1 MDWIIAAILCPTA
14 HRLHRPADNCR
25 HRACVRI
32 MEPLQLL
39 IVASAYFFAAFV
51 KGITGLGFSTTALPF
66 LVLALGLKTTL
77 PLLIIP
83 SVVSNLI
90 VMHGAGHFRSSLRQF
105 WLLYASALPGL
116 VVGLS
121 LLATL
126 DPGHSTA
133 VLGAVLIVYL
143 HFCACPP
150 RLSSCH
156 ASGPA
161 AISADRFDERHRQWS
176 HGLAG
181 DAGAAVLDVS
191 PSGTRPLCPSGQHFF
206 HRIELGHGRR
216 SCHDGTDDPGSGRRF
231 AGGSCARFFRH
242 QGWHD
247 RAAVAVTS
255 EVPHRGPPGAGAA
268 RSHADHSS
276 SVVLDLTRIGYHDL
290 TFPRSSDAVV
300 FTQH

>member
-1 MDWIIAAILCPTA
+1 MDRIIAAILCPTA

-133 VLGAVLIVYL
+133 VLGAVLIVYCTFALARPDFRLATRLVRPLSAPIGLTNGIVNGLTGSQVMPVLPFLMSL
-143 HFCACPP
+143 HLEP
-150 RLSSCH
+150 
-156 ASGPA
+156 
-161 AISADRFDERHRQWS
+161 DRFVQAANIFFTVS
-176 HGLAG
+176 SLGMAVGLATMG
-181 DAGAAVLDVS
+181 LM
-191 PSGTRPLCPSGQHFF
+191 T
-206 HRIELGHGRR
+206 
-216 SCHDGTDDPGSGRRF
+216 PG
-231 AGGSCARFFRH
+231 
-242 QGWHD
+242 
-247 RAAVAVTS
+247 AVAVS
-255 EVPHRGPPGAGAA
+255 LAGLVPVFFGIKIGTTVRRSLSPPRFRIAVLLVLALLGATLIT
-268 RSHADHSS
+268 RVPSS
-276 SVVLDLTRIGYHDL
+276 
-290 TFPRSSDAVV
+290 
-300 FTQH
+300 